1 MAKGNKFVRGVK
13 IAVAVLAVLVMSVW
27 SMILYSD
34 AFIDWWIVPAVT
46 LGVGIANAVN
56 MGEWGVSLPGSE
68 IGVFNGVCHS
78 GFSAV
83 LLSFAF
89 FAL

>member
-34 AFIDWWIVPAVT
+34 AFIDWWIVTAVT
-46 LGVGIANAVN
+46 LGVGIATAIHMWKWWITLTVV
-56 MGEWGVSLPGSE
+56 WGVDMLPTVRYTILISY
-68 IGVFNGVCHS
+68 S
-78 GFSAV
+78 
-83 LLSFAF
+83 
-89 FAL
+89 

>member
-1 MAKGNKFVRGVK
+1 MDKGNKFVRGVK

-46 LGVGIANAVN
+46 LGVGIATAIH
-56 MGEWGVSLPGSE
+56 MWK
-68 IGVFNGVCHS
+68 
-78 GFSAV
+78 
-83 LLSFAF
+83 
-89 FAL
+89 

>member
-1 MAKGNKFVRGVK
+1 MDKGNKFVRGVK

-46 LGVGIANAVN
+46 LGVGDRKSV
-56 MGEWGVSLPGSE
+56 V
-68 IGVFNGVCHS
+68 
-78 GFSAV
+78 
-83 LLSFAF
+83 
-89 FAL
+89 